1 MRGPQPTRIELSPS
15 AREGL
20 ELIVRRHSSPQQQ
33 VLRAKIVFSASEG
46 KNNGQIAREL
56 GISIDTA
63 RLWRRRWLELEPI
76 SLADLEVLERLAD
89 GPRPGKPPTL
99 TAEQVCQIVAL
110 GCEKP
115 ADSSRPISQWSGRE
129 VAAEAVKR
137 GIVETI
143 SARHVRRLLK
153 RGACTPA
160 VFATG

>member
-33 VLRAKIVFSASEG
+33 VLRAKIVLSASEG

-56 GISIDTA
+56 EISIDTA
-63 RLWRRRWLELEPI
+63 RRGRWLELEPI

-153 RGACTPA
+153 RGAFNPA

>member
-33 VLRAKIVFSASEG
+33 VLRAKIVLSASEG

-115 ADSSRPISQWSGRE
+115 ADSSRPMSQWSGRE

>member
-33 VLRAKIVFSASEG
+33 VLRAKIVLSASEG

-63 RLWRRRWLELEPI
+63 RRRRWLELEPI

-115 ADSSRPISQWSGRE
+115 TDSSRPMSQWSGRE

>member
-20 ELIVRRHSSPQQQ
+20 ELIVSRHSSPQQQ
-33 VLRAKIVFSASEG
+33 VLRAKIVLSASEG

-56 GISIDTA
+56 EISIDTA

-129 VAAEAVKR
+129 VAAEAIKR

-153 RGACTPA
+153 RGAFNPA

>member
-20 ELIVRRHSSPQQQ
+20 ELIVSRHSSPQQQ
-33 VLRAKIVFSASEG
+33 VLRAKIVLSASEG

-63 RLWRRRWLELEPI
+63 RLWRGRWLELEPI

-129 VAAEAVKR
+129 VAAEAIKR

-153 RGACTPA
+153 RGGCNPA

>member
-33 VLRAKIVFSASEG
+33 VLRAKIVLSASEG

-56 GISIDTA
+56 EISIDTA

-143 SARHVRRLLK
+143 SARHVRRLLN
-153 RGACTPA
+153 RGACNPA

>member
-33 VLRAKIVFSASEG
+33 VLRAKIVLSASEG

>member
-33 VLRAKIVFSASEG
+33 VLRAKIVLSASEG

-63 RLWRRRWLELEPI
+63 RLWLELEPI

-129 VAAEAVKR
+129 VAAEAIKR

-153 RGACTPA
+153 RGAFNPA

>member
-20 ELIVRRHSSPQQQ
+20 ELIICRHSSPQQQ
-33 VLRAKIVFSASEG
+33 VLRAKIVLCAAEG
-46 KNNGQIAREL
+46 KNNEQIAREL
-56 GISIDTA
+56 DVSIDTA
-63 RLWRRRWLELEPI
+63 RLWRARWLELAPI

-115 ADSSRPISQWSGRE
+115 AESRRPISQWSGRE
-129 VAAEAVKR
+129 LAAEVVKR

-143 SARHVRRLLK
+143 SARHARRLLK
-153 RGACTPA
+153 RGACNPA
-160 VFATG
+160 VSATG

>member
-1 MRGPQPTRIELSPS
+1 MRGPQPTLIKLNPS
-15 AREGL
+15 VREGL
-20 ELIVRRHSSPQQQ
+20 ELIVSRYSSPQQQ
-33 VLRAKIVFSASEG
+33 VLRAKIVLSAAEG
-46 KNNGQIAREL
+46 KNNEQIAREL
-56 GISIDTA
+56 DVSIDTA
-63 RLWRRRWLELEPI
+63 RRRRWLELEAI
-76 SLADLEVLERLAD
+76 SLADLDVLERLAD

-129 VAAEAVKR
+129 VAAEAIKR

-153 RGACTPA
+153 KGACNPA

>member
-89 GPRPGKPPTL
+89 GPRPGKPPIL

-115 ADSSRPISQWSGRE
+115 ADSSRPISQWSGRK